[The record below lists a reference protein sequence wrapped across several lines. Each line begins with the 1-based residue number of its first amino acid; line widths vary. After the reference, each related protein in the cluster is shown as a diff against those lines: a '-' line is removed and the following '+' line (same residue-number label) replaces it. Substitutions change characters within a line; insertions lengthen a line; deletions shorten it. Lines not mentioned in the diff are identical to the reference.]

1 MPFDGATFT
10 LSPQDVLEGALSASG
25 RAAVDPHI
33 LYRHKAEQVQRHPA
47 GWAYRHQQAVAL
59 AQVAVLLASIAV
71 FVSLLSAHQVPWGFV
86 GGLAMF
92 ALGSSL
98 LFVPVKGAA
107 HWRERPIEDLRDVP
121 APIRRAAEDLRRR
134 VPGVDFIVGE
144 LYQERIKLDPYLVAE
159 YRRGRVVLGI
169 WDGERV
175 IACA

>member
-98 LFVPVKGAA
+98 LFVPVKGPA
-107 HWRERPIEDLRDVP
+107 HWRERPI
-121 APIRRAAEDLRRR
+121 EDLRRR